1 MIKVGLTGNMGS
13 GKSIV
18 ARVFQCLGVPVF
30 YADIEAKK
38 LLFDPQVIDQL
49 QDLFGK
55 EIMFDDYIVD
65 RKKLADV
72 VFNDPHALAKLNN
85 LIHPLLQNEYEHWCL
100 SYKNQPYVI
109 QEAAILF
116 ESGWDKNVQQ
126 IICVT
131 APQELA
137 IKRAAKRDMLNPEQ
151 VSRRLEH
158 QWDQEKKASRSHFVL
173 INDESR
179 LLLPQILDIHKNL
192 LKQFKYTV

>member
-13 GKSIV
+13 GKSLV
-18 ARVFQCLGVPVF
+18 ARVFQSLEVPVF

-38 LLFDPQVIDQL
+38 LLFDPEVIDKL

-55 EIMFDDYIVD
+55 EVMLDDYIVD
-65 RKKLADV
+65 RKKLAEI

-85 LIHPLLQNEYEHWCL
+85 LIHPLLQKEFEHWCHL
-100 SYKNQPYVI
+100 HKNQPYVI

-116 ESGWDKNVQQ
+116 ESGWDKYMDQ
-126 IICVT
+126 IICVV
-131 APQELA
+131 APEMLA
-137 IKRAAKRDMLNPEQ
+137 IERAAKRDMISPEQ
-151 VSRRLEH
+151 VMSRLEH
-158 QWDQEKKASRSHFVL
+158 QWKQEEKARRSHFVL

-192 LKQFKYTV
+192 LKQSKYSL